1 MCRLLG
7 YFNCIYWDFFF
18 SFQAY
23 EAAFI
28 HRIKQKHI
36 RAKNYFAQIP
46 AMASFL
52 HKSDSQANAN
62 EFLIATPI
70 PAGTKP

>member
-7 YFNCIYWDFFF
+7 ILIVFIGIFF

-36 RAKNYFAQIP
+36 RAKKYFTQIP

-52 HKSDSQANAN
+52 HRSDNQANAN

-70 PAGTKP
+70 PAGKKP

>member
-1 MCRLLG
+1 MG
-7 YFNCIYWDFFF
+7 FGFF

-28 HRIKQKHI
+28 HRIKHKHI
-36 RAKNYFAQIP
+36 QAKNYFAQIP
-46 AMASFL
+46 AMTSFL
-52 HKSDSQANAN
+52 HRSDNQANAN

-70 PAGTKP
+70 PVGTKL